1 MGGLTKDL
9 VDVYLT
15 EIYNIKDEMWVQG
28 PTLPCEERCA
38 SCASLPPTS
47 NYACIF
53 IGKKGTVKNNFSS
66 NVYGLKKNFTEW
78 ILLGKT
84 KRGSNHSIALPLS

>member
-38 SCASLPPTS
+38 SCAPLPPTS
-47 NYACIF
+47 NYACIV
-53 IGKKGTVKNNFSS
+53 IGKGTVENNFSS
-66 NVYGLKKNFTEW
+66 NVYGLKKNLTEW

-84 KRGSNHSIALPLS
+84 KKGSDFSVALPLL